1 MKDKKDIAA
10 LISGCRKGQARY
22 QKALVDNYS
31 DLLFSVCRRY
41 MGEDSKAQDALQETF
56 IRVFRSFNTYDAEK
70 GALTSWMRKIA
81 VNCCLRSLSKKN
93 LEISNLSIVDYDQRY
108 SINAAA
114 VSNLQKE
121 DLLDL
126 VKSLPDGYRQ
136 VFNLSVI
143 EGYSHREIGIMLG
156 IKAVSSR
163 SNLSRAKDLL
173 RKKISELNS
182 KEQWTKTN

>member
-1 MKDKKDIAA
+1 
-10 LISGCRKGQARY
+10 
-22 QKALVDNYS
+22 
-31 DLLFSVCRRY
+31 

-56 IRVFRSFNTYDAEK
+56 IRIFRSFNTYNPDK
-70 GALTSWMRKIA
+70 GALTTWMRKIA

-108 SINAAA
+108 SIDAIA
-114 VSNLQKE
+114 VSNLQRD
-121 DLLDL
+121 DLLEL

-136 VFNLSVI
+136 VFNLAVI
-143 EGYSHREIGIMLG
+143 EGYSHREIGELLG
-156 IKAVSSR
+156 IKEVSSR

-182 KEQWTKTN
+182 REQWTKIN